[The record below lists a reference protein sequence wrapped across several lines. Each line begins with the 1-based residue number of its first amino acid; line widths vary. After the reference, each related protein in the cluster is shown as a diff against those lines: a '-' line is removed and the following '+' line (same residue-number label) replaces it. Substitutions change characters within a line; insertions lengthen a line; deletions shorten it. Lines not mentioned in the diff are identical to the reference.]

1 EAADRVTLT
10 MRDGREFAAPIV
22 IAADGVHSVVARRL
36 GLNRGWAASAVAL
49 DMMEETPR
57 AALRDVDPSTLWVAY
72 GYEPRVAD
80 CGLRNADQIHNPQ
93 SIRNPQSA
101 VRNAPEGYAYIFPKR
116 DHVNIGIGYVLS
128 HYRES
133 VDAAP
138 Y

>member
-72 GYEPRVAD
+72 GYEPRIAD
-80 CGLRNADQIHNPQ
+80 RGLRPAELRPAEL
-93 SIRNPQSA
+93 RPA
-101 VRNAPEGYAYIFPKR
+101 ELRTAELRTAEGYAYIFPKR

-128 HYRES
+128 HYRE
-133 VDAAP
+133 
-138 Y
+138 